1 MPLADHLR
9 ELRQRIVKS
18 GLALLAGA
26 VGGWFLFDPV
36 VKALTKPI
44 DDYRATH
51 PGRTIETTY
60 TGLTSAF
67 SQRLSVAIFIGVV
80 VSSPIWLYQIWAF
93 IMPGLT
99 VKEKKMSRLF
109 MAAAVPL
116 FLAGCALA
124 QVSLPLVVG
133 VLLDFWVSTT
143 AYLQA
148 LSDYLSF
155 AMRFILSF
163 GIAFLLPVFLV
174 ALNLLGALPYER
186 LKRSWRISVFLIL
199 VFSAVMMPTPDPYTM
214 FLLAGPLVVLF
225 FAALGLTKVLD
236 KRRAKATPDWLGV
249 DDDQPSG
256 L

>member
-1 MPLADHLR
+1 
-9 ELRQRIVKS
+9 
-18 GLALLAGA
+18 
-26 VGGWFLFDPV
+26 
-36 VKALTKPI
+36 
-44 DDYRATH
+44 
-51 PGRTIETTY
+51 
-60 TGLTSAF
+60 
-67 SQRLSVAIFIGVV
+67 
-80 VSSPIWLYQIWAF
+80 
-93 IMPGLT
+93 
-99 VKEKKMSRLF
+99 
-109 MAAAVPL
+109 
-116 FLAGCALA
+116 
-124 QVSLPLVVG
+124 
-133 VLLDFWVSTT
+133 
-143 AYLQA
+143 
-148 LSDYLSF
+148 
-155 AMRFILSF
+155 MRFILSF